1 MRRPL
6 PLLMLA
12 CLGLVAADAAWA
24 QQGSRRSP
32 PPFQQQ
38 PRQEMPS
45 PPSAP
50 RPEFPRPSRRDDDAS
65 SLSDSVRRI
74 QRANG
79 GRVLGAERVQS
90 DGQEFTRI
98 KIMDEQGRVRYV
110 DDDRQPRR
118 GVDRRRQP
126 PSRDADA
133 TTP

>member
-12 CLGLVAADAAWA
+12 CLGLAAADASWA
-24 QQGSRRSP
+24 QQGPRRSP

-38 PRQEMPS
+38 PRQEMPRPS
-45 PPSAP
+45 SAP
-50 RPEFPRPSRRDDDAS
+50 RPEFPRPSRRDNDS

-79 GRVLGAERVQS
+79 GRVLGAERVQA

-110 DDDRQPRR
+110 DDNRQPRR
-118 GVDRRRQP
+118 GVDRRSTP

>member
-12 CLGLVAADAAWA
+12 CLGLAAADAAWA

-32 PPFQQQ
+32 PFQQQ
-38 PRQEMPS
+38 PRQETPS
-45 PPSAP
+45 LPSAP
-50 RPEFPRPSRRDDDAS
+50 RPEFPRPSRRDDDSS

-90 DGQEFTRI
+90 DGREFTRI

-110 DDDRQPRR
+110 DEERQQRR
-118 GVDRRRQP
+118 GVDRRRTP